1 MDGIRRLRVELLQ
14 EIRAAD
20 LRPQLPADATVAAL
34 PGGGQAEIRWRPIG
48 SSFGAAGRELLL
60 RCPACGASRRVL
72 RRQRAGPWRCAGC
85 LPPLLWP
92 CQARPG
98 GRRRKPASYR
108 LSQLHDRT
116 VRTLRRLDLP
126 PVIAPPPE
134 LVTLCQLLPPAPSP
148 RRQRH
153 RLTNR
158 KRAALLQRLT
168 ALEAEHQRLQEA
180 RTRQL
185 LQRVSA
191 LMASDLLRETLPAA

>member
-1 MDGIRRLRVELLQ
+1 MAPVRRLPVNTLQ
-14 EIRAAD
+14 TIRAAA
-20 LRPQLPADATVAAL
+20 LRPQLRPDATAVAL
-34 PGGGQAEIRWRPIG
+34 PGGGQALIRWRPIG

-60 RCPACGASRRVL
+60 HCPACGASRRVL

-98 GRRRKPASYR
+98 GRRRKPPTYR
-108 LSQLHDRT
+108 LAQLHDRT

-126 PVIAPPPE
+126 PPLTPLPVVDAMR
-134 LVTLCQLLPPAPSP
+134 QLLPPAPP
-148 RRQRH
+148 ERRHRH

-158 KRAALLQRLT
+158 NRAALLQQLT
-168 ALEAEHQRLQEA
+168 ALEAEHQQLQEE

-185 LQRVSA
+185 LQRVSVLLA
-191 LMASDLLRETLPAA
+191 ADLLQETMPAA

>member
-1 MDGIRRLRVELLQ
+1 MAPVRRLPVQLLQ
-14 EIRAAD
+14 AIRAAD
-20 LRPQLPADATVAAL
+20 LRPQLLPDATAVAL
-34 PGGGQAEIRWRPIG
+34 PGGGEALIRWRPIG

-60 RCPACGASRRVL
+60 ICPACGACRRVL
-72 RRQRAGPWRCAGC
+72 RRQPGGRWRCAGC

-92 CQARPG
+92 SQARPG
-98 GRRRKPASYR
+98 GRHRKPPTYR
-108 LSQLHDRT
+108 LAQLHDRA

-134 LVTLCQLLPPAPSP
+134 LVSLCQLLPPPPP
-148 RRQRH
+148 RRHRH

-158 KRAALLQRLT
+158 KRAALLQQIA
-168 ALEAEHQRLQEA
+168 ALEAEHQRLQEE

-191 LMASDLLRETLPAA
+191 LLAADLLQETMPAA